1 MGFEF
6 KIAEKI
12 EKLKIDGMSCRAIAG
27 KLGFYSNFE
36 IGEIQKVLNTM
47 VKNGSLSVKSGKYF
61 KVREVQKIKGVLR
74 GNKRGFAFLTREDGG
89 EDLFVPHKNL
99 NGAEHGDTV
108 QCVIVKGDEAKVVSI
123 VERGI
128 TKLVGTFQKG
138 QTFGFVVPDD
148 INYYSDI
155 FIPKGCSLNAAD
167 NTKVVV
173 EITKFAER
181 SPEGKVVEVI
191 GKAGDKQSEV
201 LSILKSYG
209 FFNTFPKEA
218 EIEAKNM
225 QSEYTANRTKYTDML
240 TISIDGDDSKDLDDA
255 ISVFKYENYYKLYV
269 HIADVSHFVRKGSV
283 LDKEA
288 FKRCTS
294 VYFPG
299 SVYPMLPPI
308 LSNGFC
314 SLNEGE
320 DRLTLTCEMM
330 FDFQGELLDSKITK
344 SIINN
349 DYAMTYK
356 KVQAILDGDKELAKQ
371 YSKVYQMICDAYDLS
386 RILNKKRQKRGCI
399 NFETKECK
407 VILDEK
413 GNVADIKPYPY
424 LVSNSIIEEFMLAAN
439 ETVANTIFH
448 MELPFVYRIHE
459 EPDGEKML
467 EFRKFVESCGHR
479 LEKGKMHPSK
489 LQKLLQDLEGSP
501 MESIISKVMLRS
513 MKKAKYTTDNLGHFG
528 LAAEYYC
535 HFTSPI
541 RRYPDLQIHRVIK
554 AMLDGKL
561 GNIASLENWCEE
573 VAEVSSERERAAE
586 MAERDIDDYYKAE
599 YMQRHIGEFFEG
611 VISGVTAFG
620 VFVELDN
627 TCEGLAR
634 FDNLPKDNY
643 EFVENR
649 YLLRG
654 SKHNYTLGQIVKI
667 EVLASDVDNRK
678 VSFRILDEDEEFFA
692 QKDTAN
698 DKKEI
703 ASKQNKAI
711 CKKGKKE
718 VAKWVVSKL

>member
-1 MGFEF
+1 
-6 KIAEKI
+6 
-12 EKLKIDGMSCRAIAG
+12 
-27 KLGFYSNFE
+27 
-36 IGEIQKVLNTM
+36 
-47 VKNGSLSVKSGKYF
+47 
-61 KVREVQKIKGVLR
+61 
-74 GNKRGFAFLTREDGG
+74 
-89 EDLFVPHKNL
+89 
-99 NGAEHGDTV
+99 
-108 QCVIVKGDEAKVVSI
+108 
-123 VERGI
+123 
-128 TKLVGTFQKG
+128 
-138 QTFGFVVPDD
+138 
-148 INYYSDI
+148 
-155 FIPKGCSLNAAD
+155 
-167 NTKVVV
+167 
-173 EITKFAER
+173 
-181 SPEGKVVEVI
+181 
-191 GKAGDKQSEV
+191 
-201 LSILKSYG
+201 
-209 FFNTFPKEA
+209 
-218 EIEAKNM
+218 
-225 QSEYTANRTKYTDML
+225 
-240 TISIDGDDSKDLDDA
+240 
-255 ISVFKYENYYKLYV
+255 
-269 HIADVSHFVRKGSV
+269 
-283 LDKEA
+283 
-288 FKRCTS
+288 
-294 VYFPG
+294 
-299 SVYPMLPPI
+299 
-308 LSNGFC
+308 
-314 SLNEGE
+314 
-320 DRLTLTCEMM
+320 
-330 FDFQGELLDSKITK
+330 
-344 SIINN
+344 
-349 DYAMTYK
+349 
-356 KVQAILDGDKELAKQ
+356 
-371 YSKVYQMICDAYDLS
+371 
-386 RILNKKRQKRGCI
+386 
-399 NFETKECK
+399 
-407 VILDEK
+407 
-413 GNVADIKPYPY
+413 
-424 LVSNSIIEEFMLAAN
+424 
-439 ETVANTIFH
+439 

-711 CKKGKKE
+711 CKKSKKE
-718 VAKWVVSKL
+718 VAK